1 MRAFVV
7 LNIGKNGTLV
17 AKLSFKI
24 LPMAPLVMQLESM
37 VTFNGTNGTNIPTL
51 AAKNADK
58 IQSEYINS
66 QLSNNPGIWAQGYN
80 HSSS

>member
-24 LPMAPLVMQLESM
+24 LPMAPLVMQLVPM
-37 VTFNGTNGTNIPTL
+37 VTFNGTNGTNIGS
-51 AAKNADK
+51 KNADK
-58 IQSEYINS
+58 IQSENINS
-66 QLSNNPGIWAQGYN
+66 QLSNNTGIWVQSYN